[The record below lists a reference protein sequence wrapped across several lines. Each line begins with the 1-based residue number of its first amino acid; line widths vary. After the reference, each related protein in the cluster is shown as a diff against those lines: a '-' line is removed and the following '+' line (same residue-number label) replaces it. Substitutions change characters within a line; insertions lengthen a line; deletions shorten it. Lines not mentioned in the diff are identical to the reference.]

1 MINLKTG
8 PVAAAWQYFS
18 FGSLLKRR
26 FITGALIC
34 LASSPLYAQHHPTS
48 DKATAASLALH
59 FSPVLDQR
67 LKDPEL
73 KNYQMLSQL
82 MEVPAGFTDTVAHRH
97 DSELFGYVLEGDVEI
112 QLGGRSVTRF
122 SAGQMF
128 YEPRNVLHQLLR
140 NPSDAHPARVLLL
153 FVIKDGRQSYKREH
167 PAPVAGK

>member
-1 MINLKTG
+1 MKTSNL
-8 PVAAAWQYFS
+8 
-18 FGSLLKRR
+18 LLSMLFARLNVRLQRKLA
-26 FITGALIC
+26 GMLIC
-34 LASSPLYAQHHPTS
+34 LAASPLYAQHHPSPEKGAST
-48 DKATAASLALH
+48 SLALH
-59 FSPVLDQR
+59 FSPVLSQR

-82 MEVPAGFTDTVAHRH
+82 MEVPASFTDTVAHRH

-140 NPSDAHPARVLLL
+140 NPSDAHPARVLLI
-153 FVIKDGRQSYKREH
+153 FVIKDGRQSYKREY